1 MIGATD
7 LRGAFDTVTEH
18 WSPKVIARINDQY
31 LKAAKV
37 KGEFVWH
44 KHDDEDELFFIVKGE
59 LSIEYQDRPAV
70 LVREGEFHVVPKNTM
85 HNPRAESECWVLLLE
100 PASTK
105 HTGDVVTDRTRTIE
119 DQLR

>member
-7 LRGAFDTVTEH
+7 LRDAFDAVTEH

-31 LKAAKV
+31 LKAAKL

-44 KHDDEDELFFIVKGE
+44 KHDEEDELFYIVKGE
-59 LSIEYQDRPAV
+59 LSIEYQDRPSV

-85 HNPRAESECWVLLLE
+85 HNPRAETECWVVLLE
-100 PASTK
+100 PVSTR